1 MSFDKDQG
9 KSLSKVDH
17 YRDLKTMAE
26 EKLIIIEKKEE
37 RVKEM
42 KYKITELR
50 GEYKELQEKM
60 KSCAF
65 LLDSSGEEQGQIK
78 QALTKDKYNTI
89 LRDKLQ
95 NLNLDLKQHFE
106 HELTIDSKMDD
117 ISMEILKYKGL
128 IQEQFMY
135 IGDLKDQLH
144 EHKMSLI
151 YAKRNLFENE
161 E

>member
-1 MSFDKDQG
+1 MSTDKEG
-9 KSLSKVDH
+9 KPLSKLEH
-17 YRDLKTMAE
+17 YQDLKTMAE
-26 EKLIIIEKKEE
+26 EKLTIIEKKEQ
-37 RVKEM
+37 RVKDM
-42 KYKITELR
+42 KSKITKLQT
-50 GEYKELQEKM
+50 EYKELQEKL
-60 KSCAF
+60 KACAF
-65 LLDSSGEEQGQIK
+65 LLDSSAEEQGQIK
-78 QALTKDKYNTI
+78 QALTKDKYNPI
-89 LRDKLQ
+89 LRTKLQ
-95 NLNLDLKQHFE
+95 NLNLDLKQQFE
-106 HELTIDSKMDD
+106 QELTIDSKMDE